1 MKENRMTAAAKDRG
15 EIDETGHQANVN
27 QVTDEPIP
35 ASHHDQQRR
44 EDTARPAE
52 DGEVGDEK

>member
-1 MKENRMTAAAKDRG
+1 MKENGKTTAAKDRD
-15 EIDETGHQANVN
+15 EVDETGHQANVN
-27 QVTDEPIP
+27 QVREEPIP

-44 EDTARPAE
+44 EDAVRPAE